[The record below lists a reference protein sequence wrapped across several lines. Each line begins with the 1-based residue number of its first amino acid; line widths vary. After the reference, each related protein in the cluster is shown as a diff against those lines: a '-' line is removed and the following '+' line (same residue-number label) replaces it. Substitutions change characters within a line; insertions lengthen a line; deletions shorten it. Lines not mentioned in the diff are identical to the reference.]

1 MNVRSPRRAA
11 PWVVLFLVAGAAGCT
26 CTHPS
31 PTKLSQCPV
40 QNKEHVVLLRA
51 EKQADGN
58 WKAIAHPDFITVRG
72 YDPDKPDTVVI
83 WGYHYASTR
92 ITFEKKVIPEPTCN
106 DKTGECKL
114 DLPKGLTPN
123 HKYKY
128 TVTGTVMGEHG
139 EKIPLVPNDPWIEVD
154 R

>member
-1 MNVRSPRRAA
+1 MNVGSSRRSA

-26 CTHPS
+26 CTHP
-31 PTKLSQCPV
+31 PTTKVSQCPV

-83 WGYHYASTR
+83 WAYRFKSALIKFKDAS
-92 ITFEKKVIPEPTCN
+92 IPPPVC
-106 DKTGECKL
+106 DDGAGECKL
-114 DLPKGLTPN
+114 RLPSGL
-123 HKYKY
+123 KLLYKY
-128 TVTGTVMGEHG
+128 EYTVAGMYN
-139 EKIPLVPNDPWIEVD
+139 EKIALVPNDPWIEVD